1 MANSVKDN
9 LWKLNKK
16 VINQKKFRKLV
27 AYYNVFI
34 DNYKYSYNKK
44 EQEILCNA
52 QKIIEQKVKNLEIEI
67 LNTGEIFDTSKIID

>member
-16 VINQKKFRKLV
+16 VINQKKFRKLIK
-27 AYYNVFI
+27 YYNVFI

-52 QKIIEQKVKNLEIEI
+52 QKIIEQKVQNLEIEI
-67 LNTGEIFDTSKIID
+67 LNTGETFDTSKIID